1 MNMLKTIDA
10 LYKDGQI
17 MLNTDINIPDES
29 KVYVSFWENS
39 IEDFYL
45 NSSEYS
51 LDKIWSNEEDDVYEQ
66 LLQK

>member
-1 MNMLKTIDA
+1 MLKTIDS

-17 MLNTDINIPDES
+17 MLNTVINIPDES
-29 KVYVSFWENS
+29 KVNVSFWENS

-45 NSSEYS
+45 NSSECS

-66 LLQK
+66 LLKN